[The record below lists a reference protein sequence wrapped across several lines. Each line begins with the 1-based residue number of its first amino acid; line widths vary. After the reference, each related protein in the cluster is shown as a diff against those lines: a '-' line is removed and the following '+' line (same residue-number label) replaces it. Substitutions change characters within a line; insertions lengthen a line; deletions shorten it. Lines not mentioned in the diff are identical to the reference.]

1 MKNLK
6 LIALALVI
14 SISTA
19 SFATATKE
27 NPTSKLREQIVEL
40 LGAPSEKIAD
50 KKIQAEVVFTIN
62 NENEIV
68 IISVKSNNQNVKS
81 FVKTKLNNKKVTIKA
96 LNEEK
101 IYHMPLTIV
110 NE

>member
-19 SFATATKE
+19 SFATPTKE
-27 NPTSKLREQIVEL
+27 NPTSKLREQIIEL
-40 LGAPSEKIAD
+40 LGAPSEKLSD
-50 KKIQAEVVFTIN
+50 TKIQTEVVFTVN

-68 IISVKSNNQNVKS
+68 IISVKSKNANVKS
-81 FVKTKLNNKKVTIKA
+81 FVKSKLNNKKVTSNT

-101 IYHMPLTIV
+101 IFRMPLTIV